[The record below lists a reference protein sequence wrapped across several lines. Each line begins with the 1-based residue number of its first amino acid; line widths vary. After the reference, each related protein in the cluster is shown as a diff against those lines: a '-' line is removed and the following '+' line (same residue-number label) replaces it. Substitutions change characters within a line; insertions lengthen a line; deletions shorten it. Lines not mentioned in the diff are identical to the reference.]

1 MFLGRP
7 FSIYVKISQDWQKE
21 KSSNHQ
27 KFLWILSPVFEK
39 WFIAYITLVGFH
51 GFGLT
56 YKWRHL
62 SIYGRH
68 ASNWC
73 ALCKPIDEH
82 QCNACWWSRD
92 RASDSLRSLVE
103 RSLPSGAAGPG
114 STSPHPPSFSQI
126 PLFSF
131 TICTDGYCPLKTDC
145 DFYSANSWHP
155 PMPVL
160 RESTASTDQ
169 RIKCQIR
176 IFLSQLQLHLSL
188 A

>member
-1 MFLGRP
+1 MTLAHIRPRHVGAHVSLSGVNQHQSASISINQHQPESISTNRHQSAPISINQHQPALLIGCWLILISAERCQRVTQVWAHPRP

-82 QCNACWWSRD
+82 QCNACWWTPD
-92 RASDSLRSLVE
+92 R
-103 RSLPSGAAGPG
+103 
-114 STSPHPPSFSQI
+114 
-126 PLFSF
+126 
-131 TICTDGYCPLKTDC
+131 
-145 DFYSANSWHP
+145 
-155 PMPVL
+155 
-160 RESTASTDQ
+160 
-169 RIKCQIR
+169 
-176 IFLSQLQLHLSL
+176 
-188 A
+188 